1 MFVNPSVV
9 YQIPEVGL
17 LQAAQGGFQKQV
29 LVVAAFEAGET
40 GKTAFLE
47 KILAAVGMNLH
58 KDTLFALI
66 RPNERVC
73 LSTFLRDKQPQAV
86 LVFGLA
92 PTHLGLQAEFARYQP
107 VRFYGAAFLWAD
119 SLATLEPD
127 KALKGRLWTA
137 LQTMFLSQNG

>member
-9 YQIPEVGL
+9 YRIPEADL
-17 LQAAQGGFQKQV
+17 LHAAQGGFQKQV

-40 GKTAFLE
+40 GKVAFLE
-47 KILAAVGMNLH
+47 KILAAVGMDLH
-58 KDTLFALI
+58 KDTLFALV

-92 PTHLGLQAEFARYQP
+92 PAHLGLQAEFAHYQP
-107 VRFYGAAFLWAD
+107 VRFCGASFLWAD
-119 SLATLEPD
+119 ALATLEPD

-137 LQTMFLSQNG
+137 LQTMFLSQKG